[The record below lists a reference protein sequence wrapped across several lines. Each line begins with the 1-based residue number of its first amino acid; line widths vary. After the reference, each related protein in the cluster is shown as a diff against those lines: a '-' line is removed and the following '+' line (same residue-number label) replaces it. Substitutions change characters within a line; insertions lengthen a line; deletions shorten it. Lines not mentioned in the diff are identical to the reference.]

1 MGKGQPRSR
10 GKSLFSR
17 FMKLD
22 DRIDQAWEPFIEF
35 FNAKGVDD
43 LNSDLLGSNQT
54 RLAQDLM
61 MKGDRRGRD
70 LLTGLAAA
78 HAVAII
84 KCNDDVASD
93 GIRQG
98 VKNSINRNVIG

>member
-1 MGKGQPRSR
+1 
-10 GKSLFSR
+10 
-17 FMKLD
+17 MKLD
-22 DRIDQAWEPFIEF
+22 DRINQAWKSLIEF

-43 LNSDLLGSNQT
+43 LNSDLFGPNQT
-54 RLAQDLM
+54 RLAQDFM

-70 LLTGLAAA
+70 LLTGFAAA

-84 KCNDDVASD
+84 KCDHDIASD

-98 VKNSINRNVIG
+98 VKNSINRNIIG